1 MRRMSWL
8 LAAAG
13 LTAAGLAPGG
23 AAWAHSGQ
31 DSLLG
36 VEEKPGALLPLE
48 ARFQD
53 EDGRSVSLGELVRRP
68 TLLSFVY
75 YRCPN
80 ACDLELSG
88 IADAVR
94 QLGLEPGKDFQLL
107 TVSIDERE
115 TATDA
120 RDAKRITLAS
130 LPQGFPPRAW
140 RFLTGSK
147 ESIATLTEVVGFH
160 FRREGDE
167 FDHPMAL
174 IAISPAGKV
183 TRYLVGSEF
192 LPLDIHMSI
201 LEASKGTIGPTIAR
215 VLHFCLHYDPN
226 SGRYAFN
233 TLKVT
238 AVVTLTFA
246 AAFVL
251 FLVLGGRKR
260 RPIRG
265 GNHE

>member
-1 MRRMSWL
+1 LSLL

-13 LTAAGLAPGG
+13 LATAGLAVGG
-23 AAWAHSGQ
+23 SAWAHSGQ

-36 VEEKPGALLPLE
+36 VEEKPGAQVPLQD
-48 ARFQD
+48 RFRD
-53 EDGRSVSLGELVRRP
+53 EDGRTVSLGELIRGP

-88 IADAVR
+88 IALAVR
-94 QLGLEPGKDFQLL
+94 ALGLQPGRDFQLL
-107 TVSIDERE
+107 SVSIDERE
-115 TATDA
+115 TAADA
-120 RDAKRITLAS
+120 REAKRITLAS
-130 LPQGFPPRAW
+130 LPQSFPPQAW

-147 ESIATLTEVVGFH
+147 ESIARLSDSVGFH
-160 FRREGDE
+160 FRRQGEE

-174 IAISPAGKV
+174 IALSPKGEV
-183 TRYLVGSEF
+183 TRYLIGSEF
-192 LPLDIHMSI
+192 LPLDLHMSI
-201 LEASKGTIGPTIAR
+201 LEASKGMIGPTIAR
-215 VLHFCLHYDPN
+215 VLQFCLHYDPN

-260 RPIRG
+260 RSIRG